1 LLVNFPCLQTDPAS
15 NEVMC
20 LADKLR
26 RPTAAPD
33 VQRHGGGHSNQSD
46 SLDLLPFIPDPD
58 GKVGPSCFKLIFNF
72 QSPAGLGWPDPLPCL
87 ITGVLLSL

>member
-1 LLVNFPCLQTDPAS
+1 
-15 NEVMC
+15 MC

-58 GKVGPSCFKLIFNF
+58 GKVGPTGFNRIFNF
-72 QSPAGLGWPDPLPCL
+72 KVLPALPGRPVESPDGLRHNRRVTCPECL
-87 ITGVLLSL
+87 

>member
-1 LLVNFPCLQTDPAS
+1 
-15 NEVMC
+15 MC

-58 GKVGPSCFKLIFNF
+58 GKVGPSCFNRMFNF
-72 QSPAGLGWPDPLPCL
+72 EVLPALDGHIPSMCLVHSLSTPIANLGDFY
-87 ITGVLLSL
+87 V